1 MIITTDHGGRGGVR
15 ELRLNRPPVNALS
28 PDLIAALHEAVTR
41 APGEGAK
48 ALVISGSPGRFSG
61 GLDIP
66 VLLSLDRVAIER
78 LWQDLYRLLLAL
90 AASPIPI
97 AAAITGHSP
106 AGGAVLAMYCD
117 YRIMAEGEFRIGFNE
132 VQVGIPM
139 PPALLRCVSWL
150 VGPRQAERL
159 CAAGLLILPG
169 EAQRIGLVD
178 ELAPPD
184 RVVERAIEWANG
196 MLALPPDAMTQT
208 RQAARA
214 DLVRLMEEGLAK
226 ENQLLVDNWFSD
238 ETQTTLRVIVERM
251 KKKA

>member
-1 MIITTDHGGRGGVR
+1 MIVTTDHGPVR

-28 PDLIAALHEAVTR
+28 PELIAALQDAVTR
-41 APGEGAK
+41 APNEGAR

-66 VLLSLDRVAIER
+66 VLVNFDRAGMER
-78 LWQDLYRLLLAL
+78 LWEALYRLLLSL

-106 AGGAVLAMYCD
+106 AGGAVLATYCD
-117 YRIMAEGEFRIGFNE
+117 YRIQAEGEFRIGFNE

-139 PPALLRCVSWL
+139 PPAILRCIARQ

-159 CAAGLLILPG
+159 CGAGVLILPE
-169 EAQRIGLVD
+169 EARRIGLVD
-178 ELAPPD
+178 ELVPPD

-196 MLALPPDAMTQT
+196 MLALPPVAMAQT
-208 RQAARA
+208 RKAVRA
-214 DLVRLMEEGLAK
+214 DLVRLMEEGLAT
-226 ENQLLVDNWFSD
+226 EGDLLLDNWFS
-238 ETQTTLRVIVERM
+238 EESQTTLRAVVERM
-251 KKKA
+251 KRK